1 MKKLI
6 LILSFFLLNTCSG
19 GGTDAASILSSLIPE
34 GCECDTVEQADY
46 GEGWVEISRS
56 SGISDEDLNSMGEN
70 GNAMIVL
77 CNDYEL
83 IQWFTSDDN
92 GNQIQRRILIDC
104 KAL

>member
-1 MKKLI
+1 
-6 LILSFFLLNTCSG
+6 
-19 GGTDAASILSSLIPE
+19 
-34 GCECDTVEQADY
+34 
-46 GEGWVEISRS
+46 
-56 SGISDEDLNSMGEN
+56 SMGEN